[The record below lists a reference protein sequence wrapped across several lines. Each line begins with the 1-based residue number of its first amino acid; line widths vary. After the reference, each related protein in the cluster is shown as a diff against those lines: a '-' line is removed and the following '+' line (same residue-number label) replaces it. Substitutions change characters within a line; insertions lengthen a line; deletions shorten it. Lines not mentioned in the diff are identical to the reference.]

1 MNKMVKTNGNYTST
15 VYNGLIEEIIEGT
28 LKGGDRLCDADIAQR
43 YGVSRTP
50 VREAVLLL
58 EKDGFIETIGRKGVF
73 VKTMS
78 IQSVKDIYFVREIL
92 ESTAGNLAA
101 QLVRED
107 DLLLLANILNK
118 MEEIPKTGVYT
129 DYPRLDLEF
138 HRSIVNICGVEL
150 LSRLCTQMSL
160 LGASILLKGE
170 DYERSIPQYNK
181 EHRAIYESLK
191 SHDTKS
197 TEKAIRDHIQNGKVG
212 VLLQMLNQT

>member
-1 MNKMVKTNGNYTST
+1 MDKISGNYTSK

-28 LKGGDRLCDADIAQR
+28 LKGGDRLCDADIAQK

-107 DLLLLANILNK
+107 DLLLLSNILSK
-118 MEEIPKTGVYT
+118 MEEIPKAGNYT

-170 DYERSIPQYNK
+170 DYERSIPLFNK
-181 EHRAIYESLK
+181 EHRNIYDCLK
-191 SHDTKS
+191 SHNTEC
-197 TEKAIRDHIQNGKVG
+197 TEKAIREHIQNGKVG
-212 VLLQMLNQT
+212 VLLQMLNRT